1 LKYTILIITLLV
13 VAYNSVYFKKLD
25 EVKANSSKEFDA
37 KSYATKYF
45 NTKLMPALNK
55 AVEINQLITLIQKEK
70 DKTFDKYSHAL
81 GIGNIRFFLVKG
93 EGEIT
98 AINES
103 DVSVL
108 AKTDSSERKV
118 LIETEFVFGN
128 AIRDAAGLIDIN
140 EFKNTMDF
148 NNVSA
153 ELNKIVRSKIL
164 PPFKANARKGDTVQF
179 FGAIELNRE
188 YPDIEKIEI
197 IPISL
202 KISNHQSGAPK

>member
-1 LKYTILIITLLV
+1 MKKKLKYTILIVALLV
-13 VAYNSVYFKKLD
+13 VAYNSVYFKKLT
-25 EVKANSSKEFDA
+25 EVKASVSKDFDA

-45 NTKLMPALNK
+45 NTKLIPALSK
-55 AVEINQLITLIQKEK
+55 AVEINQLTVLLQKDKE
-70 DKTFDKYSHAL
+70 KTFDKYSHAL

-98 AINES
+98 AINEN

-118 LIETEFVFGN
+118 QIATEFVFGN
-128 AIRDAAGLIDIN
+128 AIRDASGLIDIN

-153 ELNKIVRSKIL
+153 ELNKIVRSKVI
-164 PPFKANARKGDTVQF
+164 PPFKANAKKGDKVQF

-188 YPDIEKIEI
+188 YPDLENIEV
-197 IPISL
+197 IPVSL
-202 KISNHQSGAPK
+202 KLINH